1 MTMKT
6 GVATLLSLAG
16 VLVAG
21 SAAALVNARVLQASD
36 PVAGSAAE
44 SITTGSIVTQPGTVP
59 EPSATQALYRV
70 GDAGTVLLDT
80 GGGVLTVVAVTPAA
94 QWAVVI
100 VESTGDQVS
109 VVLRSETHIATFA
122 ASLVGGVVA
131 TDVDIDQV
139 QPETG
144 PGVVPGT
151 APGGTRPSTTVDHD
165 HNDDDDDQP
174 DETDETDETDDPDE
188 PDDDDD

>member
-109 VVLRSETHIATFA
+109 VVLRSETHIATFT

-131 TDVDIDQV
+131 TDVDIDELPV
-139 QPETG
+139 
-144 PGVVPGT
+144 T

-165 HNDDDDDQP
+165 HNDDDDDDDQP